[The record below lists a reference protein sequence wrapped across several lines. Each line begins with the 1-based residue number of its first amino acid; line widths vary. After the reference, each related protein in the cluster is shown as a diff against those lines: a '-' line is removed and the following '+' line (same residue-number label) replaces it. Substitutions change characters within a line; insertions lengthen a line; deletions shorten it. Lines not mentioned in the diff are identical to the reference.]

1 MLELG
6 IRLERWLKQRV
17 FGLLLGG
24 SSGHTIAPASVDLSR
39 CRRVLLVRV
48 NFRMGNLLLITPAI
62 AALRQALPDA
72 RIDVLCYDA
81 YAALLAHD
89 PDVDHTLG
97 LRRRTLFNPWTF
109 ARLVRTLR
117 RTQYDLV
124 IEGAR
129 GGSFLGAFVAAM
141 SGGRHRAAATGSRY
155 QVFFNVRVPRRP
167 NVEHKVN
174 LLLAFLEDLGIP
186 PATRAMKVVLTDTER
201 AAAAARWRDWGL
213 AGGGPVIGIIVGA
226 RRGKQWP
233 PGQLVE
239 LVRRLQLLPGLA
251 VVLFAGPEERD
262 EAIGL
267 HRDLAGTV
275 VVAPQL
281 GVRDF
286 AAMLSRCTLVVTGDT
301 GPMHLAAAV
310 GTPTVAVFRTTNAQ
324 SYAPRGPLHRAIQTS
339 SEEAIGCVVAAVED
353 ILAQGVGDGPD
364 PGAVPPGPVC
374 APTAPAAR
382 CTPAPGS

>member
-1 MLELG
+1 MRRRLVPAACLRPRDYGSSLDEEACGSGDLVLQPHGHEVFRVELLELG

-97 LRRRTLFNPWTF
+97 LRRRMLFNPWTF

-124 IEGAR
+124 LEGAR

-141 SGGRHRAAATGSRY
+141 SGGRDRAAA
-155 QVFFNVRVPRRP
+155 RR
-167 NVEHKVN
+167 
-174 LLLAFLEDLGIP
+174 
-186 PATRAMKVVLTDTER
+186 T
-201 AAAAARWRDWGL
+201 
-213 AGGGPVIGIIVGA
+213 
-226 RRGKQWP
+226 
-233 PGQLVE
+233 
-239 LVRRLQLLPGLA
+239 
-251 VVLFAGPEERD
+251 
-262 EAIGL
+262 
-267 HRDLAGTV
+267 
-275 VVAPQL
+275 
-281 GVRDF
+281 
-286 AAMLSRCTLVVTGDT
+286 
-301 GPMHLAAAV
+301 
-310 GTPTVAVFRTTNAQ
+310 
-324 SYAPRGPLHRAIQTS
+324 
-339 SEEAIGCVVAAVED
+339 
-353 ILAQGVGDGPD
+353 
-364 PGAVPPGPVC
+364 
-374 APTAPAAR
+374 PAA
-382 CTPAPGS
+382 GS

>member
-1 MLELG
+1 
-6 IRLERWLKQRV
+6 
-17 FGLLLGG
+17 
-24 SSGHTIAPASVDLSR
+24 
-39 CRRVLLVRV
+39 
-48 NFRMGNLLLITPAI
+48 MGNLLLITPAI

-97 LRRRTLFNPWTF
+97 LQRRMLLNPWTL
-109 ARLVRTLR
+109 ARLVWTLR

-129 GGSFLGAFVAAM
+129 GGSFLGAFLVAM
-141 SGGRHRAAATGSRY
+141 SGGRYRMAAAGSRY
-155 QVFFNVRVPRRP
+155 QAFFNVRVPRRP
-167 NVEHKVN
+167 YVEHKVN

-186 PATRAMKVVLTDTER
+186 PATRATKVVLTDTER
-201 AAAAARWRDWGL
+201 GDAAARLRDWGV

-239 LVRRLQLLPGLA
+239 LVRRLQLLPGVA

-262 EAIGL
+262 EAIRL
-267 HRDLAGTV
+267 RRDLVGTV

-281 GVRDF
+281 CIRDL

-324 SYAPRGPLHRAIQTS
+324 SYAPRGPLHRAIQAS
-339 SEEAIGCVVAAVED
+339 AEEAIGRVVGAVED
-353 ILAQGVGDGPD
+353 ILAQGVGQRDGSVHPQSPSPVRQRAGID
-364 PGAVPPGPVC
+364 PF
-374 APTAPAAR
+374 AR
-382 CTPAPGS
+382 RERRGR